1 MKRMILCFSFS
12 PGEKT
17 NLQEENKELYFIN
30 AITQ

>member
-1 MKRMILCFSFS
+1 MKRMILCFFLS

-17 NLQEENKELYFIN
+17 NLQEENNELYFVN